1 VPASDKPH
9 PDSTS
14 PEATG
19 SRSRPAEQR
28 SGDGRPRKPAR
39 AILGTMRIR
48 KKLILLHTAF
58 SAGLAALMFFLLRP
72 AIQDLVRQAEA
83 EDAAYVLST
92 LDVRALTDG
101 RPQGSSAIA
110 PGITLRWGGA
120 SELGLSPSAIAGMQR
135 AASAPVPLAHGG
147 AAPEALGSAGLY
159 LPHAAG
165 GRYFLVDRRL
175 AGVRASVQRLD
186 IVLLLSMLGV
196 YLLIAAALEIF
207 VLPRHVYQPIRRMLH
222 ADLAVQQGDRDRE
235 LIDPRFMPEDEI
247 GEIMRS
253 RNRSI
258 AALRRNEAE
267 LARTLA
273 ELERVAGD
281 LKRKNH
287 LLENARRNLADADR
301 LASLGM
307 LSAGVAHEINTP
319 LAVLKGLVI
328 ELQETPGQ
336 PMAEPKARLM
346 RRVVDRLERL
356 GENLLDFARVRSP
369 RITWTG
375 VSELVDQAMELL
387 GLDDPVRRVSV
398 DIRLPGGANSLLRV
412 PCDADRMVQVLV
424 NLIRNAAEALV
435 EANVAD
441 PRITIGAEALT
452 REGSGWI
459 SITVRDNGPGIPKEL
474 LPSLLEPF
482 VSSRLDAKGTGL
494 GLAVADGIV
503 REHGGVLI
511 ARNATAGGAEF
522 EVLLPAFER
531 AGQDNANAPG

>member
-1 VPASDKPH
+1 
-9 PDSTS
+9 
-14 PEATG
+14 
-19 SRSRPAEQR
+19 
-28 SGDGRPRKPAR
+28 
-39 AILGTMRIR
+39 MRIR
-48 KKLILLHTAF
+48 KKLILLHTGF
-58 SAGLAALMFFLLRP
+58 SAGLAALMFFILRP

-83 EDAAYVLST
+83 EDASYVLGT
-92 LDVRALTDG
+92 LDVRKLTEG
-101 RPQGSSAIA
+101 RPQGRLTIA
-110 PGITLRWGGA
+110 SGITLRWGDA
-120 SELGLSPSAIAGMQR
+120 NELGLRSSAIAQMQR
-135 AASAPVPLAHGG
+135 AASAPVPLAFGGGGVGGG
-147 AAPEALGSAGLY
+147 AGRGEDLGSAGLY
-159 LPHAAG
+159 LPHAQG

-175 AGVRASVQRLD
+175 EGVRASVRRLD

-196 YLLIAAALEIF
+196 YLLIAAALEVF

-222 ADLAVQQGDRDRE
+222 ADLAVQQGDRSCE

-287 LLENARRNLADADR
+287 LLENAQRNLADADR

-328 ELQETPGQ
+328 EINDKPGV
-336 PMAEPKARLM
+336 PMAAAKAGLM
-346 RRVVDRLERL
+346 LRVVDRLEKL
-356 GENLLDFARVRSP
+356 AEGLLDFARVRSP
-369 RITWTG
+369 RIAP
-375 VSELVDQAMELL
+375 VPVANLARQALELL
-387 GLDDPVRRVSV
+387 SLDDPVRRVRV
-398 DIRLPGGANSLLRV
+398 DVRVDAALRA
-412 PCDADRMVQVLV
+412 PCDGDRMVQVLV

-435 EANVAD
+435 EHEV
-441 PRITIGAEALT
+441 PSPTITIAAEALE
-452 REGSGWI
+452 REGSGWV
-459 SITVRDNGPGIPKEL
+459 SITVRDNGPGIPAEL

-511 ARNATAGGAEF
+511 ARNADGADSGAVGAEF
-522 EVLLPAFER
+522 EVLLPAFAH
-531 AGQDNANAPG
+531 AGRGDSS

>member
-1 VPASDKPH
+1 MTD
-9 PDSTS
+9 
-14 PEATG
+14 
-19 SRSRPAEQR
+19 
-28 SGDGRPRKPAR
+28 PAR
-39 AILGTMRIR
+39 ASQSTPSGQQAPPITGPGAQDHPATRRRAPARLLGTMRIR
-48 KKLILLHTAF
+48 KKLILLHTLF
-58 SAGLAALMFFLLRP
+58 SAGLAALMFFILRP

-83 EDAAYVLST
+83 EDAAYVLGT
-92 LDVRALTDG
+92 LDVRGLTDG
-101 RPQGSSAIA
+101 RPQGRLTIA
-110 PGITLRWGGA
+110 SGITLRWGDA
-120 SELGLSPSAIAGMQR
+120 DELGLRSSAIAQMQR
-135 AASAPVPLAHGG
+135 AASAPVPLAFGGGG
-147 AAPEALGSAGLY
+147 AGRGGDELGSAGLY
-159 LPHAAG
+159 LPHAQG
-165 GRYFLVDRRL
+165 GRYYLVDRRL
-175 AGVRASVQRLD
+175 EGVRASVQRLD

-196 YLLIAAALEIF
+196 YLLIAAALEVF

-222 ADLAVQQGDRDRE
+222 ADLAVQQGDRSRE

-307 LSAGVAHEINTP
+307 LSAGIAHEINTP
-319 LAVLKGLVI
+319 LAVLKGLVSEI
-328 ELQETPGQ
+328 NDKPGVAVA
-336 PMAEPKARLM
+336 PGKASLM
-346 RRVVDRLERL
+346 RRVVDRLEKL
-356 GENLLDFARVRSP
+356 AEGLLDFARVRSP
-369 RITWTG
+369 RIAPVPVAG
-375 VSELVDQAMELL
+375 LVRQALELL
-387 GLDDPVRRVSV
+387 SLDDPVRRVRVSV
-398 DIRLPGGANSLLRV
+398 HVDDALHA
-412 PCDADRMVQVLV
+412 PCDGDRMVQVLV

-435 EANVAD
+435 EHEV
-441 PRITIGAEALT
+441 PGPTITIAAEPLE
-452 REGSGWI
+452 REGSGWV
-459 SITVRDNGPGIPKEL
+459 SITVRDNGPGIPAEL

-511 ARNATAGGAEF
+511 ARNASGAQGKTAGAEF
-522 EVLLPAFER
+522 EVLLPAFARSE
-531 AGQDNANAPG
+531 GSS